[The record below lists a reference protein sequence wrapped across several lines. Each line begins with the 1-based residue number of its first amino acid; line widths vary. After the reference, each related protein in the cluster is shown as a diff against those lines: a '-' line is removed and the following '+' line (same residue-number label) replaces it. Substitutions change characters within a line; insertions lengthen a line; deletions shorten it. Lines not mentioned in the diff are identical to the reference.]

1 MKVLHIMLS
10 CFYIDK
16 ANYQE
21 NIIPRINKKDGH
33 EVLIIASTDTFVKNN
48 TLGFTDPGEY
58 INEDGIKV
66 VRIPYKKNVSSF
78 LAMKIR
84 TYSNDLYGMIE
95 DFAPD
100 IILFHGTAA
109 YDLNVVGT
117 YIKKNPKVI
126 LFVDSHE
133 DFNNTATNFL
143 SKQIL
148 HRLFYKPILKRN
160 LKYIQKVLYITYES
174 YLFMKDFYKV
184 PENVLE
190 FFPLGGILPDE
201 EIAKNTRKE
210 IRDSLSISEEDIFCV
225 HSGKIDNL
233 KRTEEILSAF
243 HAVKNQRLHLVIIG
257 SVDKK
262 FEATLQNYLNKDKRI
277 HFLGWK
283 KPAELQNYLISAD
296 LYIQLGSQSA
306 TMQQA
311 VCNGC
316 VVAVFPFLSHKF
328 LLKDNC
334 YYISDEKD
342 LVQVLISI
350 LEDKKRFNNLK
361 KQSSILAAEVLDYN
375 KISNMIFAK

>member
-33 EVLIIASTDTFVKNN
+33 EVLIIASTDIFVKNN

-262 FEATLQNYLNKDKRI
+262 FEATLHDYLNKDTRI

-311 VCNGC
+311 ICNGC

-328 LLKDNC
+328 LLKDSC

-342 LVQVLISI
+342 LVQVLVSV
-350 LEDKKRFNNLK
+350 LEDKKQFNNLK
-361 KQSSILAAEVLDYN
+361 KQSFIVATEVLDYN
-375 KISNMIFAK
+375 KISNMIFGK